1 MNTLVLYKIIFIAD
15 NYEDGGLV
23 RHQKFLGVKEQAQ
36 IWIKSN
42 ALELFDEVCTQSL
55 YSCLQDDIQGEM
67 IRGTYIKADEHTSD
81 EYYMV
86 EAIHLK
92 KSELLREIFNGS
104 NDDLEKMY
112 RQILRDVGE
121 VAGSQNDIV
130 IHEVMNTLIHSLEK
144 GKYEPIA

>member
-1 MNTLVLYKIIFIAD
+1 MNTLILYKIIFIAD

-23 RHQKFLGVKEQAQ
+23 RHQQFLGVKEQAQ

-67 IRGTYIKADEHTSD
+67 IRGTYINSGHDKD

-86 EAIHLK
+86 EAIHVK

>member
-1 MNTLVLYKIIFIAD
+1 MNNHLI
-15 NYEDGGLV
+15 
-23 RHQKFLGVKEQAQ
+23 R
-36 IWIKSN
+36 
-42 ALELFDEVCTQSL
+42 ELQSR
-55 YSCLQDDIQGEM
+55 E
-67 IRGTYIKADEHTSD
+67 D
-81 EYYMV
+81 EYFIV

-130 IHEVMNTLIHSLEK
+130 IHEVMNTLIDSLGK
-144 GKYEPIA
+144 GKYEPIT